1 MFNFTITNSAGNSKQ
16 DSFEPGYT
24 VADIISMPQ
33 YSGIINGQNVM
44 LNGSMLTQAEH
55 HMTLSELGCSPEH
68 MNTLMAVKPANGA
81 AA

>member
-24 VADIISMPQ
+24 VADIINMPE
-33 YSGIINGQNVM
+33 YKSIINGQSVM
-44 LNGSMLTQAEH
+44 LNGSMLQANEL
-55 HMTLSELGCSPEH
+55 HMTLSELGCDPAH